1 MKKTILS
8 VVLTTALALASV
20 SAYALSISLTL
31 ETKSFSS
38 EAAAIKEAKRVVAE
52 VNSGRNPDAI
62 ADATLECPDEN
73 NPRFR
78 VNWVQT
84 INYLIPVGA
93 DFEKR
98 YAARIDYQ
106 LRCQSRG

>member
-1 MKKTILS
+1 MRKTILTLVS
-8 VVLTTALALASV
+8 AVAMVLASY
-20 SAYALSISLTL
+20 SAFALSISLTL

-52 VNSGRNPDAI
+52 INAGKNADAI
-62 ADATLECPDEN
+62 ADATLECPEEN

-98 YAARIDYQ
+98 YAARVDYQ
-106 LRCQSRG
+106 LRCQTRG